1 MSTSQTPKDSG
12 VAPWRE
18 AFGDEL
24 DRAAI
29 QSARTLAIRAWTAPP
44 VALLAGWRLG
54 WIPALTW
61 LLIALATEVWTWAST
76 RDAMAGR
83 RASRLVRGV
92 YYSSTIVKSAAWAA
106 LPMMLWG
113 SGSEAMRIGALV
125 LLCGQLI
132 HAISYTSEFRALLA
146 VNAAFPMA
154 ALFYLPLF
162 KSDFAPGDLVILC
175 TGLVLMCAYWTN
187 GIRRSRAANRALR
200 GAKRRATEASEAK
213 STFLATMSHELRT
226 PMTGVLGMA
235 QALKSTPLSA
245 EQGQQVDLL
254 IRAGDGLMA
263 ILNDILDVAKI
274 EAGRL
279 ELEAAP
285 FDLIE
290 LAGQAEALW
299 RDAAEAKGLTLICE
313 AESDLPRWLQGDAG
327 RIRQIML
334 NLLSNALKFTET
346 GEVRMV
352 LRPVAG
358 AEPGRGRIEI
368 AVSDTGIGMTAEQV
382 GRLFHAFSQADVS
395 TARRF
400 GGTGLGLSICRQLSE
415 MMGGGVTVESEPGV
429 GSTFRLTLELPLA
442 AAPADPQADG
452 EDEAEGL
459 SGIRILAAEDNPINQ
474 AVIRAIL
481 EAVGAEIEIADNGAL
496 ALERLAADRFDVV
509 LMDVHMPV
517 MGGVEALAA
526 IRAKDGSPPVIALT
540 ADAMTGETQKLLALG
555 FDDVQP
561 KPIQPVAL
569 AEAIYRAYA
578 AAEARRAAAA

>member
-1 MSTSQTPKDSG
+1 M
-12 VAPWRE
+12 AHWRE

-29 QSARTLAIRAWTAPP
+29 QSARTMAVRAWTAPP

-54 WIPALTW
+54 WVIALIW
-61 LLIALATEVWTWAST
+61 MLAALATELWTWAST
-76 RDAMAGR
+76 RDVMAGR
-83 RASRLVRGV
+83 TPSRLVRGV
-92 YYSSTIVKSAAWAA
+92 YYASTIIKSATWAA
-106 LPMMLWG
+106 LPVLLWD

-132 HAISYTSEFRALLA
+132 HAISYTSDFRALLT

-154 ALFYLPLF
+154 ALFYLPLAR
-162 KSDFAPGDLVILC
+162 SDFAPGDLVILC
-175 TGLVLMCAYWTN
+175 TGLVLMCLYWAN
-187 GIRRSRAANRALR
+187 GIRRSRRANRAVHEARL
-200 GAKRRATEASEAK
+200 RATEANQAK
-213 STFLATMSHELRT
+213 SVFLATMSHELRT

-235 QALKSTPLSA
+235 QALKATPLSA
-245 EQGQQVDLL
+245 EQGQQVELL

-279 ELEAAP
+279 ELETAP
-285 FDLIE
+285 FDLVE

-299 RDAAEAKGLTLICE
+299 RDAAVAKGLTLTCV
-313 AESDLPRWLQGDAG
+313 AEPDLPRWLEGDAG

-334 NLLSNALKFTET
+334 NLLSNALKFTEAGAVAMT
-346 GEVRMV
+346 
-352 LRPVAG
+352 LRPVPG
-358 AEPGRGRIEI
+358 AAPGCGRVEI
-368 AVSDTGIGMTAEQV
+368 AVSDTGIGMTADQV
-382 GRLFHAFSQADVS
+382 SRLFQAFSQADVT

-442 AAPADPQADG
+442 AAPAQAEDGG
-452 EDEAEGL
+452 EDEGQGL
-459 SGIRILAAEDNPINQ
+459 SGLRILAAEDNPINQ

-481 EAVGAEIEIADNGAL
+481 EAVGAEIEIAENGAL
-496 ALERLAADRFDVV
+496 ALERLAADQFDVV

-526 IRAKDGSPPVIALT
+526 IRARGEDGPPVIALT
-540 ADAMTGETQKLLALG
+540 ADAMAGETQKLLALG

-561 KPIQPVAL
+561 KPIQPMAL
-569 AEAIYRAYA
+569 AEAIVRAYL
-578 AAEARRAAAA
+578 AAEARRAAA

>member
-1 MSTSQTPKDSG
+1 M
-12 VAPWRE
+12 AFWRE
-18 AFGDEL
+18 ALGEEL
-24 DRAAI
+24 DRAAV
-29 QSARTLAIRAWTAPP
+29 QSARTMAVRAWTAPP

-54 WIPALTW
+54 WTVALIW
-61 LLIALATEVWTWAST
+61 AAIALANELWTWACT
-76 RDAMAGR
+76 RDVMAGR
-83 RASRLVRGV
+83 TPSRLVRAI
-92 YYSSTIVKSAAWAA
+92 YFASTAVKSAVWAA
-106 LPMMLWG
+106 LPVFLWD

-132 HAISYTSEFRALLA
+132 HAISYTSDFRALLV
-146 VNAAFPMA
+146 VNALFPMG

-162 KSDFAPGDLVILC
+162 RSSFAPGDLVILC
-175 TGLVLMCAYWTN
+175 TGLVLMCVYWGN
-187 GIRRSRAANRALR
+187 GIRRSRGANRALLA
-200 GAKRRATEASEAK
+200 AKQRATEANQAK
-213 STFLATMSHELRT
+213 SVFLATMSHELRT

-235 QALKSTPLSA
+235 QALKSTPLTDD
-245 EQGQQVDLL
+245 QGRQVDLL

-279 ELEAAP
+279 ELETAP

-299 RDAAEAKGLTLICE
+299 RDAAEAKALTLTCVAE
-313 AESDLPRWLQGDAG
+313 AGLPRWLEGDAG
-327 RIRQIML
+327 RIRQVML
-334 NLLSNALKFTET
+334 NLLSNALKFTEA

-352 LRPVAG
+352 LRPVPG

-368 AVSDTGIGMTAEQV
+368 AVSDTGIGMTPEQV
-382 GRLFHAFSQADVS
+382 SRLFQAFSQADVS

-415 MMGGGVTVESEPGV
+415 MMGGGLSVESAPGV

-442 AAPADPQADG
+442 AGPVQADAS
-452 EDEAEGL
+452 DEIETEGL
-459 SGIRILAAEDNPINQ
+459 GGLRILAAEDNPINQ

-481 EAVGAEIEIADNGAL
+481 EAIGAEIEIAENGAV
-496 ALERLAADRFDVV
+496 ALERLEHERFDLV

-526 IRAKDGSPPVIALT
+526 IKAMAGEVPPVIALT
-540 ADAMTGETQKLLALG
+540 ADAMAGETQKLMALG

-561 KPIQPVAL
+561 KPIQPLAL
-569 AEAIYRAYA
+569 AEAIMRALTA
-578 AAEARRAAAA
+578 AAARRAAA

>member
-1 MSTSQTPKDSG
+1 M
-12 VAPWRE
+12 AFWRE
-18 AFGDEL
+18 ALGEEL
-24 DRAAI
+24 DRAAV
-29 QSARTLAIRAWTAPP
+29 QSARTMAVRAWTAPA

-54 WIPALTW
+54 WIPALIW
-61 LLIALATEVWTWAST
+61 AVLALGTELWTWAST

-83 RASRLVRGV
+83 TPTRVMRGIYYAS
-92 YYSSTIVKSAAWAA
+92 TAVKSAVWAA
-106 LPMMLWG
+106 LPVLLWD

-132 HAISYTSEFRALLA
+132 HAISYTSDFRALLV
-146 VNAAFPMA
+146 VNAAFPMG

-175 TGLVLMCAYWTN
+175 TGLMLMCVYWAN
-187 GIRRSRAANRALR
+187 GIRRSRAANRALNE
-200 GAKRRATEASEAK
+200 AKQRATEANQAK
-213 STFLATMSHELRT
+213 SVFLATMSHELRT

-235 QALKSTPLSA
+235 QALKATPLSPD
-245 EQGQQVDLL
+245 QGSQVELL

-285 FDLIE
+285 FDLVE

-299 RDAAEAKGLTLICE
+299 RDAAEAKGLKLTCVAE
-313 AESDLPRWLQGDAG
+313 ADLPRWLEGDAG

-334 NLLSNALKFTET
+334 NLLSNALKFTQA
-346 GEVRMV
+346 GEVKMV
-352 LRPVAG
+352 LRPVPG
-358 AEPGRGRIEI
+358 AADGQGRIEI
-368 AVSDTGIGMTAEQV
+368 AVSDTGIGMSEDQV
-382 GRLFHAFSQADVS
+382 ARLFQAFSQADVS

-415 MMGGGVTVESEPGV
+415 MMGGGVSVESTPGA

-442 AAPADPQADG
+442 AAPAEAADDG
-452 EDEAEGL
+452 DAEAEGL
-459 SGIRILAAEDNPINQ
+459 VGIRILAAEDNPINQ

-481 EAVGAEIEIADNGAL
+481 EAIGAEIEIADNGAL
-496 ALERLAADRFDVV
+496 ALERLERDRFDLV

-517 MGGVEALAA
+517 MGGIEALAA
-526 IRAKDGSPPVIALT
+526 IRAKGGDAPPVIALT
-540 ADAMTGETQKLLALG
+540 ADAMAGETQKLLALG

-561 KPIQPVAL
+561 KPIQPLAL
-569 AEAIYRAYA
+569 AEAIMRAYA
-578 AAEARRAAAA
+578 AAEARRAAA